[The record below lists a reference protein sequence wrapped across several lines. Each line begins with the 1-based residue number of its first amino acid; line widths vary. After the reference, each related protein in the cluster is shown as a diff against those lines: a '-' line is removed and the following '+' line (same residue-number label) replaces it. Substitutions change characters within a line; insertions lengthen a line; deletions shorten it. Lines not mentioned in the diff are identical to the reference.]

1 MNLSTTKLLI
11 FYKLKFQL
19 LRNIL
24 YPLQRTILLTT
35 PTSPLLPTIVR
46 SRRAKRAEDGRGE
59 GEGEETK
66 QKDAVNPIYWWLVQ
80 VGSYIPSWAGY
91 LYILLF
97 WVILRENM

>member
-1 MNLSTTKLLI
+1 MNLKVN
-11 FYKLKFQL
+11 F
-19 LRNIL
+19 L
-24 YPLQRTILLTT
+24 YSNPPLQRTILLTT

-46 SRRAKRAEDGRGE
+46 SRRAKRAEDSRS
-59 GEGEETK
+59 EGEETK

-97 WVILRENM
+97 Y

>member
-1 MNLSTTKLLI
+1 MNEFESTFFCTLTS
-11 FYKLKFQL
+11 
-19 LRNIL
+19 NP
-24 YPLQRTILLTT
+24 PLQRTILLTT

-46 SRRAKRAEDGRGE
+46 LRRAKRAEDSRSE

>member
-1 MNLSTTKLLI
+1 M
-11 FYKLKFQL
+11 
-19 LRNIL
+19 
-24 YPLQRTILLTT
+24 QRTILLTT

-46 SRRAKRAEDGRGE
+46 SRRAKRAEDSRSE

-91 LYILLF
+91 LDICVHLNLLF
-97 WVILRENM
+97 RCNHEIVEKWKNVHI